1 MMKKSIQIGGMSCN
15 HCVHAVRQA
24 LSAVEGIKV
33 DHVEIG
39 LATVTYEIGATDFER
54 VKAAVEEEGYSVVG
68 EVPA

>member
-1 MMKKSIQIGGMSCN
+1 MKKSMQIEGMSCH

-24 LSAVEGIKV
+24 LSAVEGIQV

-39 LATVTYEIGATDFER
+39 LATVTCDSNATDFER
-54 VKAAVEEEGYSVVG
+54 AKAAVEEEGYPVVG